1 MISSEVFEYEGD
13 RFPVTI
19 SIGVSTL
26 DFENQSPEV
35 APPAQTDPL
44 EFIREAD
51 GNLYKAKR
59 GGRNCVIG

>member
-1 MISSEVFEYEGD
+1 MVGSELFEYEGD

-19 SIGVSTL
+19 SIGVATL
-26 DFENQSPEV
+26 DFETLSQGM
-35 APPAQTDPL
+35 APPPQMDPM